1 MLLTLLILLA
11 IVVTTPIVVLC
22 LECLAA
28 LLPARTIAKSA
39 TTPRPT
45 IDVLIP
51 AHDEAQVISA
61 TLASVMAQLTPADR
75 VSVVADNCSDSTA
88 LIARQV
94 GATAFERHDLTRRGK
109 GYALEYG
116 LQQLANDHREVL
128 VIVDA
133 DCELAP
139 GTIDALA
146 RGAAASGNPVQAAY
160 LMPSPESGT
169 PRDFVSQFAVQVKN
183 YVRLRGLARLGGPSL
198 LTGSGMAFP
207 WAVIS
212 LAPLGSPNIVE
223 DMQLGFDL
231 LVTGYPPQ
239 FCASAEVTAPLPR
252 LRSAANS
259 QRTRWEHGHLKTL
272 LRQAPRLLFEAVRQR
287 RPQLALAAL
296 DLLIPPVSL
305 LVTVWLAALLVA
317 LAVGAWTQV
326 WYPAQILS
334 GAGVLLAVAIA
345 AALRFSTAR
354 EAWRIVT
361 AVPLYV
367 LSKLPIYLRFVFR
380 PQRAWLR
387 TQRDPG
393 V

>member
-1 MLLTLLILLA
+1 MMLTILTLLA
-11 IVVTTPIVVLC
+11 IIVTVPIVVLC
-22 LECLAA
+22 LECMAA
-28 LLPARTIAKSA
+28 LLPARRIARA
-39 TTPRPT
+39 TNTFRPT

-51 AHDEAQVISA
+51 AHDEATVIAA
-61 TLASVMAQLTPADR
+61 TLSSVTAQLLDGDR

-88 LIARQV
+88 LLAREC
-94 GATAFERHDLTRRGK
+94 GATVFERQDNTRRGK
-109 GYALEYG
+109 GYALEHG
-116 LQQLANDHREVL
+116 LNQLADEHREV
-128 VIVDA
+128 VIIVDA
-133 DCELAP
+133 DCQLAP
-139 GTIDALA
+139 GTLDALA

-183 YVRLRGLARLGGPSL
+183 YVRLRGLAWLGGPSL

-207 WAVIS
+207 WHVIRQ
-212 LAPLGSPNIVE
+212 APLGSPNIVE

-231 LVTGYPPQ
+231 LVAGYPTQ

-252 LRSAANS
+252 MRAAANS

-287 RPQLALAAL
+287 RPQLLLSAL
-296 DLLIPPVSL
+296 DLVIPPVSL
-305 LVTVWLAALLVA
+305 LATVWLVALLMAFAVGVTTEHWLPA
-317 LAVGAWTQV
+317 EILSAAGAMLAVSIV
-326 WYPAQILS
+326 
-334 GAGVLLAVAIA
+334 

-367 LSKLPIYLRFVFR
+367 LNKLPIYLRFVTR

-387 TQRDPG
+387 TQRDASI
-393 V
+393 